1 MDCIFC
7 SIIKGDIPST
17 KVYEDDTILAF
28 KDIAPMAKVHII
40 VIPKAHISCADEITA
55 DNSSLVAHIF
65 EKIPQIAKSAGIT
78 NGYRIV
84 NNCGPDAD
92 QSVQHIHFHILGG
105 EKLSAKLC

>member
-28 KDIAPMAKVHII
+28 KDIAPMAKVHIV
-40 VIPKAHISCADEITA
+40 VIPKEHIACADEITEE
-55 DNSSLVAHIF
+55 NSNLVAHIF